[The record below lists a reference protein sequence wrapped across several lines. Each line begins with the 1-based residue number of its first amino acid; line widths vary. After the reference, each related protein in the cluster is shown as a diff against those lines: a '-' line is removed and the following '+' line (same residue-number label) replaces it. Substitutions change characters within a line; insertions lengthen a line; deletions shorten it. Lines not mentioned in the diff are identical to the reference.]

1 MFVLHAEV
9 NTTQNDRTDVL
20 SELLSHVEVL
30 TSVSLCSD
38 SHKANQR
45 DAPLLVLWVQPSYS
59 SKSLLQRS
67 SQPATPE
74 VRAFRSVGRE
84 CKHLLHRHI
93 NCNLQWQR
101 LNKLHSEA
109 TQLFSCAL
117 QCCILHV
124 KFTLYMPV
132 ESMICLSYCHQQSLL

>member
-20 SELLSHVEVL
+20 SELLSHVEGL

-38 SHKANQR
+38 SRKANQR

-74 VRAFRSVGRE
+74 
-84 CKHLLHRHI
+84 
-93 NCNLQWQR
+93 
-101 LNKLHSEA
+101 SEPFAVLAENVNICSTA
-109 TQLFSCAL
+109 T
-117 QCCILHV
+117 
-124 KFTLYMPV
+124 
-132 ESMICLSYCHQQSLL
+132 